1 MTVRLKKTSAGTRLQ
16 IGASVL
22 AAARAVDTSAVK
34 ARLRRFEQTH
44 RSYVNAQKK
53 VDAAESQL
61 QALQVRLAELDAVQ
75 DEAVETL
82 ARALVT
88 DGQPRGNPFDA
99 FGAPA
104 PSTLKRMPFPE
115 AAVAVH
121 QLVATVLRAKGG
133 SEATTQAAQAAE
145 KAAQTLEGALA
156 PVAKLEDS
164 VRDARRMRD
173 AVGQTWE
180 SALAALRRGA
190 RAAADDGAPDL
201 YPTLF
206 PPVARVAS
214 KVKAPEEAVPAEP
227 PATTATSNAA

>member
-1 MTVRLKKTSAGTRLQ
+1 MAVRLKKTSAGTRLQ
-16 IGASVL
+16 VGASVL
-22 AAARAVDTSAVK
+22 AAARAVDTTAVK
-34 ARLRRFEQTH
+34 ERLRRFEQAH
-44 RSYVNAQKK
+44 KSYVGAQKK

-61 QALQVRLAELDAVQ
+61 RALQVRLAELDTVQ
-75 DEAVETL
+75 DEAVEAL
-82 ARALVT
+82 ACALVN

-99 FGAPA
+99 FGALA
-104 PSTLKRMPFPE
+104 PGTLKRLPFPE
-115 AAVAVH
+115 AAAAVH
-121 QLVATVLRAKGG
+121 QLVATVLRGKGV
-133 SEATTQAAQAAE
+133 SEATTKAAQAAE
-145 KAAQTLEGALA
+145 KAAQTLEKDLA

-206 PPVARVAS
+206 PPVVRAAS
-214 KVKAPEEAVPAEP
+214 KVKAAEETMTSEAPA
-227 PATTATSNAA
+227 PAGTSNAA